1 MSGRSEKRTDVA
13 IASYRP
19 IRKAEAADCIIPDEE
34 GERGDGNDDDDDDN
48 DDNAR

>member
-1 MSGRSEKRTDVA
+1 MSGRSGRRTDVA

-19 IRKAEAADCIIPDEE
+19 IRKAETADCIIPNNK
-34 GERGDGNDDDDDDN
+34 GERGDDGDDDN